1 MGHLGLLFLTS
12 ALLFP
17 LGAQVPGARVKY
29 ALGGYQRASL
39 AQEPARAAQEP
50 AREPARDPGQDPAQD
65 PTQDDGAARPSVQE
79 YTASLRKAFT
89 EARGL
94 IKDGDPLRA
103 MAAFDDFFRTEP
115 PAGDFDSEDPNAVDA
130 SYTLYSL
137 LARMHWEA
145 ARHADAIGRWERAA
159 ECYAKAAEL
168 IAGPAE
174 KVTAACPRFAE
185 PYENEKRQML
195 KDMETHA
202 DEIAALKAKSQAEY
216 TNDDFTA
223 LDQALA
229 LERGID
235 VANGAIA
242 YYAGRMETAARD
254 VAFYGQPYAE
264 GASAKIRLVQEQI
277 DKYKGGRGDKAKWV
291 EGVISDYQK
300 QLPGYATTLEDQV
313 SFAYRLTVLS
323 PGSRTAPALLEWLRA
338 KAKADAASRAALE
351 EGAGEVTDETRAAV
365 RDALK
370 DAERREA
377 ELRRAI
383 AASRPK
389 K

>member
-1 MGHLGLLFLTS
+1 
-12 ALLFP
+12 
-17 LGAQVPGARVKY
+17 
-29 ALGGYQRASL
+29 
-39 AQEPARAAQEP
+39 
-50 AREPARDPGQDPAQD
+50 
-65 PTQDDGAARPSVQE
+65 VQE
-79 YTASLRKAFT
+79 YTASLRTAFT

-103 MAAFDDFFRTEP
+103 MAAFDEFFRAEP
-115 PAGDFDSEDPNAVDA
+115 PEGDFDSEDPNAVDA

-159 ECYAKAAEL
+159 ECYTKAAGL
-168 IAGPAE
+168 IVGPAE
-174 KVTAACPRFAE
+174 KVAAVYPRFAE
-185 PYENEKRQML
+185 PYENEKRKML
-195 KDMETHA
+195 RDMETHA
-202 DEIAALKAKSQAEY
+202 DEIAALKAKDRASY
-216 TNDDFTA
+216 TNDDYTA
-223 LDQALA
+223 LDQAQT
-229 LERGID
+229 LERG
-235 VANGAIA
+235 VEEANRAIA
-242 YYAGRMETAARD
+242 YYAGRTEAAARD

-264 GASAKIRLVQEQI
+264 GASAKIRMVQEQI
-277 DKYKGGRGDKAKWV
+277 DKYRGGRGDRAKWV

-323 PGSRTAPALLEWLRA
+323 PGSRTAPALLEWLKARA
-338 KAKADAASRAALE
+338 KAAALE
-351 EGAGEVTDETRAAV
+351 EGGGEVTDEARAAI